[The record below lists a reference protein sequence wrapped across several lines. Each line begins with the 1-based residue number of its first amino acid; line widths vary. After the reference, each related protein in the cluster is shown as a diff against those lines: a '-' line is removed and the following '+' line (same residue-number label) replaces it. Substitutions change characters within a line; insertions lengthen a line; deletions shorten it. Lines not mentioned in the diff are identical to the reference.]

1 MKLSLSLQT
10 SLLQTL
16 TPQQI
21 QYLKLLQ
28 LPVLQLEQH
37 IRQEIEENPM
47 LEELEDEL
55 PTMDDDDFED
65 LTPMTEEPLSRITF
79 DEDRGGGGSGDDD
92 GGYDDYS
99 AAGPDDQFDENHHD
113 PFEFYEMAWN
123 ESAPSDNPRNNDEDD
138 GDFFQVKDVPTF
150 VDDLMSQLRFLDLNR
165 EEMLIGEYLIGNI
178 DADGYLRRDLE
189 EITGE
194 VNDAIGEH
202 NLKTRK
208 IAMQQERAALAAAL
222 EESTAGSTLGVNPAL
237 QYAQSASAVS
247 AQTAQTAKN
256 GGIALPAT
264 DLIYYDLITYE
275 QAEKVLKEVQKL
287 EPPGIG
293 SRTVQECLMTQLK
306 AVHQPTVTQ
315 KLALAVLRDC
325 YDAFAMKHY
334 NSIMKSLEISEDELK
349 DAIDV
354 IRRLNPKPG
363 GGSAT
368 NSTQS
373 VIPDFMVEYDEEKD
387 DIIINVND
395 SRIPSLGVN
404 VMYEKL
410 KKEARYK
417 KFNKETSQ
425 WLRKKYDDAKFLLQ
439 AIRQRKVTMLKVMTG
454 IAGLQREFFK
464 YGENAIK
471 PLIYKDVAEDTG
483 LDVSTICRIVNG
495 KFVQTG
501 YGTFELRFFFSESL
515 PNDDGEEV
523 STRIVKQ
530 RIKEMVDKE
539 PKGKPH
545 SDEKLTKE
553 LKKIGLNVARR
564 TVAKYRE
571 QMRIPVAR
579 LRKEL

>member
-10 SLLQTL
+10 SMLQTL

-47 LEELEDEL
+47 LEELEDAADVSPDNDDYEDDI
-55 PTMDDDDFED
+55 PTVDRPIIERDNFY
-65 LTPMTEEPLSRITF
+65 EESSNNG
-79 DEDRGGGGSGDDD
+79 EAE
-92 GGYDDYS
+92 GYDDYS
-99 AAGPDDQFDENHHD
+99 ASQENNFDENHHD
-113 PFEFYEMAWN
+113 PFEFYELAWN
-123 ESAPSDNPRNNDEDD
+123 ESAPSDAPRNDD
-138 GDFFQVKDVPTF
+138 FDDSDYFQPKDVPSFIDELLT
-150 VDDLMSQLRFLDLNR
+150 QLRFLDLTK
-165 EEMLIGEYLIGNI
+165 EELVIGEYLIGNI
-178 DADGYLRRDLE
+178 DADGYLRRELE
-189 EITGE
+189 EIVQE
-194 VNDAIGEH
+194 VNDVIGEY

-208 IAMQQERAALAAAL
+208 ALLQQERASLVSALEQATTSLQAEYSNPAKNYALAENDD
-222 EESTAGSTLGVNPAL
+222 EEEQEPLK
-237 QYAQSASAVS
+237 
-247 AQTAQTAKN
+247 QTA
-256 GGIALPAT
+256 IAAPV
-264 DLIYYDLITYE
+264 YYDFIRYE
-275 QAEKVLKEVQKL
+275 QAEKILKEVQKL
-287 EPPGIG
+287 DPPGIG
-293 SRTVQECLMTQLK
+293 SRTVKECLIAQLR
-306 AVHQPTVTQ
+306 AIMNPNSVQ
-315 KLALAVLRDC
+315 KLALKVLENT
-325 YDAFAMKHY
+325 YEAFAMKHY
-334 NSIMKSLEISEDELK
+334 PIITKSLGITDEELK
-349 DAIDV
+349 EVIDV

-363 GGSAT
+363 GGTAAAST
-368 NSTQS
+368 NS
-373 VIPDFMVEYDEEKD
+373 VIPDFMVDYDEEKD
-387 DIIINVND
+387 DIIINLND
-395 SRIPSLGVN
+395 SRIPALGVN

-439 AIRQRKVTMLKVMTG
+439 AIKQRKVTMLKVMTG
-454 IAGLQREFFK
+454 IAGLQKEFFMH
-464 YGENAIK
+464 GENAIK

-501 YGTFELRFFFSESL
+501 YGTFELRYFFSESL
-515 PNDDGEEV
+515 PSDDGEEV

-530 RIKEMVDKE
+530 RIREMVDRE

-553 LKKIGLNVARR
+553 LKKMGLNVARR

>member
-10 SLLQTL
+10 SMLQTL

-47 LEELEDEL
+47 LEELEDSPEVSIES
-55 PTMDDDDFED
+55 DDYEED
-65 LTPMTEEPLSRITF
+65 IPSIDRAVMERENFYDEP
-79 DEDRGGGGSGDDD
+79 GGNSESE
-92 GGYDDYS
+92 GYDDYS
-99 AAGPDDQFDENHHD
+99 ASPTDSFDENHHD
-113 PFEFYEMAWN
+113 PFEFYELAWN
-123 ESAPSDNPRNNDEDD
+123 ESAPSDSPRNEDFED
-138 GDFFQVKDVPTF
+138 SDYFQPKDVPSFIDELLT
-150 VDDLMSQLRFLDLNR
+150 QLRFLDLTK
-165 EEMLIGEYLIGNI
+165 EELIIGEYLIGNI
-178 DADGYLRRDLE
+178 DADGYLRRELE
-189 EITGE
+189 EIVQE
-194 VNDAIGEH
+194 VNDVIGEY

-208 IAMQQERAALAAAL
+208 AMMQQERAALVSALDQATANLLVEQDNPARSYAL
-222 EESTAGSTLGVNPAL
+222 EDQDTLVKTKAKELPPAV
-237 QYAQSASAVS
+237 YFEFIS
-247 AQTAQTAKN
+247 
-256 GGIALPAT
+256 
-264 DLIYYDLITYE
+264 YE
-275 QAEKVLKEVQKL
+275 QAEKILKEVQKL
-287 EPPGIG
+287 DPPGIG
-293 SRTVQECLMTQLK
+293 SRTVKECLIAQLK
-306 AVHQPTVTQ
+306 AVMNPNSVQ
-315 KLALAVLRDC
+315 KLALKVLENT
-325 YDAFAMKHY
+325 YEAFAMKHY
-334 NSIMKSLEISEDELK
+334 PVITKSLNISDDELK
-349 DAIDV
+349 EVIDV

-363 GGSAT
+363 GGSAAAVT
-368 NSTQS
+368 NS
-373 VIPDFMVEYDEEKD
+373 VIPDFMVDYDEEKD
-387 DIIINVND
+387 DIIININD
-395 SRIPSLGVN
+395 SRIPALGVN

-439 AIRQRKVTMLKVMTG
+439 AIKQRKVTMLKVMTG
-454 IAGLQREFFK
+454 IAGLQKEFFMH
-464 YGENAIK
+464 GENAIK

-501 YGTFELRFFFSESL
+501 YGTFELRYFFSESL
-515 PNDDGEEV
+515 PSDDGEEV

-530 RIKEMVDKE
+530 RIREMVDKE
-539 PKGKPH
+539 PKGKPY

-553 LKKIGLNVARR
+553 LKKAGLNVARR

>member
-10 SLLQTL
+10 SMLQTL

-47 LEELEDEL
+47 LEELEDSPEVSIES
-55 PTMDDDDFED
+55 DDYEED
-65 LTPMTEEPLSRITF
+65 IPSIDRAVMERENF
-79 DEDRGGGGSGDDD
+79 YDESGGNGDSE
-92 GGYDDYS
+92 GYDDYS
-99 AAGPDDQFDENHHD
+99 ATSTDSFDENHHD
-113 PFEFYEMAWN
+113 PFEFYELAWN
-123 ESAPSDNPRNNDEDD
+123 ESAPSDTPRNEDYD
-138 GDFFQVKDVPTF
+138 DSDYFQPKDVPSFIDELLT
-150 VDDLMSQLRFLDLNR
+150 QLRFLDLTK
-165 EEMLIGEYLIGNI
+165 EELIVGEYLIGNI
-178 DADGYLRRDLE
+178 DADGYLRRELV
-189 EITGE
+189 EIVQE
-194 VNDAIGEH
+194 VNDVIGEY

-208 IAMQQERAALAAAL
+208 ALMQKERAALVSAL
-222 EESTAGSTLGVNPAL
+222 DQATATLQAEHDNPARN
-237 QYAQSASAVS
+237 YALDDQDALVKAKPKELPHAV
-247 AQTAQTAKN
+247 
-256 GGIALPAT
+256 
-264 DLIYYDLITYE
+264 YYDFITYE
-275 QAEKVLKEVQKL
+275 QAEKILKEVQKL
-287 EPPGIG
+287 DPPGIG
-293 SRTVQECLMTQLK
+293 SRTVKECLIAQLK
-306 AVHQPTVTQ
+306 AVMNPSAVQ
-315 KLALAVLRDC
+315 KLALKVLENN
-325 YDAFAMKHY
+325 YEAFAMKHY
-334 NSIMKSLEISEDELK
+334 PVITKSLGISDEELK
-349 DAIDV
+349 EVIDV

-363 GGSAT
+363 GGSAAAVT
-368 NSTQS
+368 NS
-373 VIPDFMVEYDEEKD
+373 VIPDFMVDYDEEKD
-387 DIIINVND
+387 DIIININD
-395 SRIPSLGVN
+395 SRIPALGVN

-439 AIRQRKVTMLKVMTG
+439 AIKQRKVTMLKVMTG
-454 IAGLQREFFK
+454 IAGLQKEFFMH
-464 YGENAIK
+464 GENAIK

-501 YGTFELRFFFSESL
+501 YGTFELRYFFSESL
-515 PNDDGEEV
+515 PSDDGEEV

-530 RIKEMVDKE
+530 RIREMVDKE
-539 PKGKPH
+539 PKGKPY

-553 LKKIGLNVARR
+553 LKKAGLNVARR

>member
-10 SLLQTL
+10 SMLQTL

-47 LEELEDEL
+47 LEELEDSADASPE
-55 PTMDDDDFED
+55 DDDYDEDVPTIDKPIINEREDYFED
-65 LTPMTEEPLSRITF
+65 KGHSDDSEGFDDRISSQ
-79 DEDRGGGGSGDDD
+79 EDN
-92 GGYDDYS
+92 
-99 AAGPDDQFDENHHD
+99 FDENHHD
-113 PFEFYEMAWN
+113 PFEFYELAWN
-123 ESAPSDNPRNNDEDD
+123 ETAPSDSPRNDDFDDNDY
-138 GDFFQVKDVPTF
+138 FQPKDVPSFIDELLT
-150 VDDLMSQLRFLDLNR
+150 QLRFLDLTK
-165 EEMLIGEYLIGNI
+165 EDLILGEYIIGNI
-178 DADGYLRRDLE
+178 DADGYLRRELE
-189 EITGE
+189 EIVQE
-194 VNDAIGEH
+194 VNDVIGDY

-208 IAMQQERAALAAAL
+208 AILQKEREALNLAL
-222 EESTAGSTLGVNPAL
+222 EQATASLQSNYDNPARS
-237 QYAQSASAVS
+237 YSVEIEAPAVVI
-247 AQTAQTAKN
+247 KKEM
-256 GGIALPAT
+256 PVPVF
-264 DLIYYDLITYE
+264 YDFITFA
-275 QAEKVLKEVQKL
+275 QAEKILKEVQKL
-287 EPPGIG
+287 DPPGIG
-293 SRTVQECLMTQLK
+293 SRTIKECLVAQLK
-306 AVHQPTVTQ
+306 AIMNPTEVQ
-315 KLALAVLRDC
+315 KLALKVMEVT

-334 NSIMKSLEISEDELK
+334 PVITKTLGITDEELK
-349 DAIDV
+349 AVIEI

-363 GGSAT
+363 GGTAAAAT
-368 NSTQS
+368 NS

-395 SRIPSLGVN
+395 SRIPALGVN

-439 AIRQRKVTMLKVMTG
+439 AIKQRKVTMLKVMTG

-464 YGENAIK
+464 HGENAIK

-501 YGTFELRFFFSESL
+501 YGTFELRYFFSESL
-515 PNDDGEEV
+515 PSDDGEEV

-530 RIKEMVDKE
+530 RIREMVDKE

-553 LKKIGLNVARR
+553 LKKMGLNVARR